1 MTYKVCRGGYRT
13 IEKYARSGA
22 KGYNPKTL
30 RWELLD
36 EGATYRIERKG
47 WIATLY
53 SDTDL
58 RRIAGERGLIF

>member
-13 IEKYARSGA
+13 IEKYAKSGA
-22 KGYNPKTL
+22 KGYNPRTM
-30 RWELLD
+30 RRELLD
-36 EGATYRIERKG
+36 EGAAYRVERRG
-47 WIATLY
+47 LFSTLY